1 MMTWNV
7 QLFSITDALIL
18 LWIPSTNQ
26 ITGNQHW
33 RQRVCEIILTGN
45 IVRLFG
51 NCGKIAILSP
61 ELHIF
66 TEV

>member
-1 MMTWNV
+1 MTTWNV
-7 QLFSITDALIL
+7 QLFSITDALIT

-45 IVRLFG
+45 SKKLFSR
-51 NCGKIAILSP
+51 K
-61 ELHIF
+61 
-66 TEV
+66 